1 MADLTRVLVT
11 GAAGF
16 VGRNLT
22 TTLGRTDGIE
32 TLGYDLGTDPAAIEE
47 GLATA
52 EVIFHLAGVNRPQ
65 DPIEFDTGNAG
76 FTEEIIARLESLGRA
91 PKIVLSSSIQ
101 AERDNP
107 YGVSKRRAEEALEG
121 YAERTGA
128 SVSIYRLPNLF
139 GKWCRP
145 NYNSVVATFCHH
157 IARDEPITISDES
170 SELELAYIDDVVAAF
185 ISEVT
190 EDRGP
195 GVHWGTVQPAHRITL
210 GRLAEAL
217 RGFRESRSTLWVPD
231 FASDALTRR
240 LYATYLSYLPDGEQ
254 VYALEQ
260 RSDPR
265 GSLAEFVKS
274 PPFGQIFVSYTEPGI
289 TRGNHY
295 HDTKTEKFLVV
306 AGEGLIRMRRIDSD
320 EIIEF
325 RVRGEEYRVVD
336 IPPGYTHSIENVGE
350 GRMVTLF
357 WACEVFDPSYP
368 DTHYCEVLRD
378 S

>member
-1 MADLTRVLVT
+1 MAELTRVLVT

-22 TTLGRTDGIE
+22 ATLGRTDGIE
-32 TLGYDLGTDPAAIEE
+32 TLGYDLDSDPAVLEE

-52 EVIFHLAGVNRPQ
+52 EVVFHLAGVNRPK
-65 DPIEFDTGNAG
+65 DPTEFETGNVG
-76 FTEEIIARLESLGRA
+76 FTEEILARLEAVGRT
-91 PKIVLSSSIQ
+91 PKVVLSSSIQ

-121 YAERTGA
+121 YTERTGA

-185 ISEVT
+185 VSEVT
-190 EDRGP
+190 EHRGP
-195 GVHWGTVQPAHRITL
+195 GVHWGTVQPTHRITL

-295 HDTKTEKFLVV
+295 HDTKAEKFLVV
-306 AGEGLIRMRRIDSD
+306 AGKGLIRMRRIDSD

-357 WACEVFDPSYP
+357 WACEVFDPSNP